1 MLRRRGMQRALI
13 ASRTAVRRSMI
24 ATSTTTT
31 TTKRSS
37 NREDRCRL
45 VLPLR

>member
-1 MLRRRGMQRALI
+1 MLRRRGMQRVLI
-13 ASRTAVRRSMI
+13 ASRTAVRRCMI
-24 ATSTTTT
+24 ATSTTT